1 MSNDPG
7 SPLDVALDVLV
18 YLPVGVAIA
27 VAEELPKLTEKG
39 RSRVDGRLRAAHMV
53 GRLAVAQ
60 GRRLLD
66 QRSGAAGSP
75 RGPQVATPESAP
87 SATAP
92 FSAAPSAAAPSA
104 GRRAAGQ
111 RTSGSPPAGSPP
123 AGSPP
128 AGAPAADL
136 RSRAPGTPP
145 ASSLAIPGYD
155 SLSASQVVQRLAGL
169 SPEELEQ
176 VGRYEAARRG
186 RRTVLAR
193 VSQLQHR

>member
-39 RSRVDGRLRAAHMV
+39 RARVDGRLRAAHMV

-66 QRSGAAGSP
+66 QRSGAAASP
-75 RGPQVATPESAP
+75 PGAQVATPGAAP
-87 SATAP
+87 SASAP
-92 FSAAPSAAAPSA
+92 FSAVPSAA
-104 GRRAAGQ
+104 RRAPGP
-111 RTSGSPPAGSPP
+111 RTP
-123 AGSPP
+123 GSPP